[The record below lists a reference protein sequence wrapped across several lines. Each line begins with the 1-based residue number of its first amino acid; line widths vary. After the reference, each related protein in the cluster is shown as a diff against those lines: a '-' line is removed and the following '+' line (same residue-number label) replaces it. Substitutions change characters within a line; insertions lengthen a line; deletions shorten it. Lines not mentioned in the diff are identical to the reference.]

1 MSISAGRLRPLG
13 VSAKNLE
20 DRLMEP
26 LNLMVSLS
34 HFANDNRDTK
44 HGLSERAGRRRR
56 TNKSARRH
64 SWWVIR
70 SRVRVLS

>member
-1 MSISAGRLRPLG
+1 
-13 VSAKNLE
+13 
-20 DRLMEP
+20 MEP

-56 TNKSARRH
+56 TDKSATPERRR